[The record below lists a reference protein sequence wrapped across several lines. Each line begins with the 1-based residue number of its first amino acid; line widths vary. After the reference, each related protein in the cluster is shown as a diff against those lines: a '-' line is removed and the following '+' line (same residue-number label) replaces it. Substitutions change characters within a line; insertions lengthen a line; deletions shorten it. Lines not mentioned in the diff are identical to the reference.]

1 VSPDASGERW
11 RPPIEDVL
19 DPVFGRMGVPPMIVV
34 IPDGNCRWGCGQ
46 WIDSPVSGFFGSYVA
61 KDVVSYVD
69 ANYRTIP
76 AAASRGVFGFSSG
89 GMGAWNVV
97 SQNPD
102 VFTAMAVLSAD
113 TFLDMTHKV
122 FTYKFFNSIWPEP
135 PNGPVDDDWS
145 EMVYAYSAAY
155 APNPDNPPFF
165 VDLPVAWPSGELIQE
180 VWDRWLRNDPVE
192 NCRERL
198 DNLRKL
204 SGILLDAGSRD
215 NYELQW
221 GHRVLHHRLTEA
233 GIAHDFTENPG
244 NHGGRANERL
254 QIALSWL
261 GKVLRHE

>member
-1 VSPDASGERW
+1 MIIHTRHESVFLARNMLGDSAEHDLYVYVPRGYEDSDRRYATAFLLHAFGESAATVVSPDTSGERW
-11 RPPIEDVL
+11 HPPIEDVL

-46 WIDSPVSGFFGSYVA
+46 WIDSPVSGFFGSYVT

-97 SQNPD
+97 SQHPD

-165 VDLPVAWPSGELIQE
+165 VDLPVAWPSG
-180 VWDRWLRNDPVE
+180 
-192 NCRERL
+192 
-198 DNLRKL
+198 
-204 SGILLDAGSRD
+204 
-215 NYELQW
+215 
-221 GHRVLHHRLTEA
+221 
-233 GIAHDFTENPG
+233 
-244 NHGGRANERL
+244 
-254 QIALSWL
+254 
-261 GKVLRHE
+261 